1 MPDRRND
8 GDGMRQMVTGR
19 RALVLVLVAGAVLFS
34 GTQAE
39 ARGKPS
45 YGCSPGFDLGALT
58 LEQGLELPR
67 IEAGLAAG
75 VYDEAALESKFN
87 AVDHNGD
94 GLICFQDFFAI
105 AGERPNPASLLQFN
119 YNVVDNNASAP

>member
-1 MPDRRND
+1 MPHRRND
-8 GDGMRQMVTGR
+8 GDGRRQMVTRR
-19 RALVLVLVAGAVLFS
+19 RALVLVLVAAAVLFS

-75 VYDEAALESKFN
+75 AYDEAALESKIQRGRPQRRWSDLLPGFLRHRRGAAEPRVTV
-87 AVDHNGD
+87 AV
-94 GLICFQDFFAI
+94 Q
-105 AGERPNPASLLQFN
+105 LQRRR
-119 YNVVDNNASAP
+119 